1 MSEPKIRIQVNVY
14 DNGTVVGSNDE
25 GTGGVLLEFDDFVRA
40 IQGLVGW
47 AAGLL
52 TETNAETEKEI
63 GSAMLIAAL
72 HEWTFAQ
79 DEQGNKDDDADGNE
93 AGDEDAFG
101 DDDAPPSDETP

>member
-25 GTGGVLLEFDDFVRA
+25 GNEGVLLEFEDFVRA

-52 TETNAETEKEI
+52 TETNYESEKEI
-63 GSAMLIAAL
+63 GSAMLISAL
-72 HEWTFAQ
+72 HEWTFTPEER
-79 DEQGNKDDDADGNE
+79 DEGRNE
-93 AGDEDAFG
+93 AGDEDSLG
-101 DDDAPPSDETP
+101 DNDTPPLDGAS